1 MIIVVT
7 KHGALVLM
15 LGLFPLQLVFVYTS
29 QCGVLNQCKY
39 QVLSISIL
47 GITKIIMFGYQLE
60 LCLNM

>member
-1 MIIVVT
+1 MFIVVT

-29 QCGVLNQCKY
+29 QCGALNQCKY

-47 GITKIIMFGYQLE
+47 GITKIIMF
-60 LCLNM
+60 